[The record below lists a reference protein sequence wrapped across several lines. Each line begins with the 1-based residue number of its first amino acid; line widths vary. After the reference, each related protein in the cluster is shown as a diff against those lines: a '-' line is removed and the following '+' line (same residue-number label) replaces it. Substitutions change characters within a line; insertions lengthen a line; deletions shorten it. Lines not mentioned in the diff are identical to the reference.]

1 MALPP
6 RVFFTLLE
14 IAARWGCT
22 PTDIAEWAAMER
34 LELITSVPL
43 VQSGEEPIVG
53 LVALHAADLMPMF
66 RRDGSGPPEV
76 RVHRLRP
83 QNQDQWV
90 LITTPARGLMVARA
104 DLLISATEMT
114 RFEEENELVRR
125 PSSQPSAYKY
135 DWDAMYVAVIKR
147 IHEHGLPETQAE
159 FVGEFQDWF
168 ARRSEN
174 GDAPDERTIRR
185 RLNPIWRELREAS

>member
-6 RVFFTLLE
+6 RVLFTLLE
-14 IAARWGCT
+14 VAARWGCT
-22 PTDIAEWAAMER
+22 TTDIAEWAALER
-34 LELITSVPL
+34 LELLTSVPL
-43 VQSGEEPIVG
+43 VQAGDAPIVG

-90 LITTPARGLMVARA
+90 FITTPAKGVRVAKA

-125 PSSQPSAYKY
+125 PSSQPAAYKY

-147 IHEHGLPETQAE
+147 N
-159 FVGEFQDWF
+159 
-168 ARRSEN
+168 RRSRFHPVPVPSGAAGCGSMRTGICVN
-174 GDAPDERTIRR
+174 LSGLGHKAPKTRGFQGWQD
-185 RLNPIWRELREAS
+185 SGS